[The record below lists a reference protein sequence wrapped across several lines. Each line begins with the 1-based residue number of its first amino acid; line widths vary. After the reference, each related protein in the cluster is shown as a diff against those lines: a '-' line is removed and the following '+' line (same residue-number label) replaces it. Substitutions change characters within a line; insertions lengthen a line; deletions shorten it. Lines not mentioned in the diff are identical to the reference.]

1 MDSKESQVR
10 VAVQKGEKKEG
21 NRMRKGMRRRRRGRR
36 RRERSRS
43 KHVIVVVGLEWRG
56 RASG

>member
-10 VAVQKGEKKEG
+10 VAVQKGEEKEG
-21 NRMRKGMRRRRRGRR
+21 NRMRKGMRRKRRR

-43 KHVIVVVGLEWRG
+43 KHVIVVVG
-56 RASG
+56 

>member
-10 VAVQKGEKKEG
+10 VAVQKGEEKEG
-21 NRMRKGMRRRRRGRR
+21 NRMRKGMRRKRR

-43 KHVIVVVGLEWRG
+43 KHVIVVVG
-56 RASG
+56 

>member
-21 NRMRKGMRRRRRGRR
+21 NRMRKGMRRKRRRR

-43 KHVIVVVGLEWRG
+43 KHVIVVVG
-56 RASG
+56 